1 MQSGSIQEA
10 ELQAPNL
17 QEFNLQEPELR
28 EPRLHVGL
36 IMDGN
41 GRWATTRGL
50 PRVVGH
56 EAGVGTVRRVARA
69 APGQGI
75 GTLTLYAFSS
85 DNWRRPAAEV
95 AGLMGLLRLYLAREV
110 EVLRRDGVRLTVIGR
125 RDRLPDGLAE
135 AIAAAEAAT
144 RAGTRLHLRI
154 ALDYSARDAILA
166 AARAAAPDATRED
179 FARLVTG
186 DGAPEVDLVIRTSGE
201 QRLSD
206 FLLWESAYAE
216 LHFTPCAWPD
226 FGEAELAAAMTA
238 FRSRQRRFG
247 GLPAAA

>member
-1 MQSGSIQEA
+1 MQSTSSQNANI
-10 ELQAPNL
+10 
-17 QEFNLQEPELR
+17 
-28 EPRLHVGL
+28 HVGL

-41 GRWATTRGL
+41 GRWAERRGL
-50 PRVVGH
+50 PRCVGH
-56 EAGVGTVRRVARA
+56 EAGVATVRRVARA
-69 APGQGI
+69 APNEGI

-95 AGLMGLLRLYLAREV
+95 SGLMGLLRLYLTREV
-110 EVLRRDGVRLTVIGR
+110 ALLRRDGVRLTVIGR
-125 RDRLPDGLAE
+125 RDRLPEGLAE
-135 AIAAAEAAT
+135 AISAAEAAT
-144 RAGTRLHLRI
+144 RSGTRLHLRI
-154 ALDYSARDAILA
+154 ALDYSARDAILS
-166 AARAAAPDATRED
+166 AARLAAPDD

-238 FRSRQRRFG
+238 FRGRQRRFG
-247 GLPAAA
+247 GVPVAA

>member
-1 MQSGSIQEA
+1 MQSTSTHSEK
-10 ELQAPNL
+10 
-17 QEFNLQEPELR
+17 
-28 EPRLHVGL
+28 LHVGL

-41 GRWATTRGL
+41 GRWATSRGL
-50 PRVVGH
+50 PRGVGH
-56 EAGVGTVRRVARA
+56 EAGVATVRRVARA
-69 APGQGI
+69 APAEGI

-85 DNWRRPAAEV
+85 DNWRRPAIEV
-95 AGLMGLLRLYLAREV
+95 SGLMALLRLYLTREV
-110 EVLRRDGVRLTVIGR
+110 EVLRRDGVRLSVIGR
-125 RDRLPDGLAE
+125 RDRLPAGLPE

-144 RAGTRLHLRI
+144 RDGARLHLRI

-166 AARAAAPDATRED
+166 AARLAGPNATREE

-216 LHFTPCAWPD
+216 LHFTPCPWPD
-226 FGEAELAAAMTA
+226 FGEAELSAAMTA
-238 FRSRQRRFG
+238 FRGRQRRFG

>member
-1 MQSGSIQEA
+1 MQRTSNQEA
-10 ELQAPNL
+10 K
-17 QEFNLQEPELR
+17 
-28 EPRLHVGL
+28 LHVGL

-41 GRWATTRGL
+41 GRWAESRGL
-50 PRVVGH
+50 PRGVGH
-56 EAGVGTVRRVARA
+56 EAGVATVRRVAQA
-69 APGQGI
+69 APGEGI

-95 AGLMGLLRLYLAREV
+95 AGLMGLLRLYLTREV
-110 EVLRRDGVRLTVIGR
+110 DRLRRDGVRLTVIGR
-125 RDRLPDGLAE
+125 RDRLPAGLAQ

-144 RAGTRLHLRI
+144 GDGPRLHLRI

-166 AARAAAPDATRED
+166 AARLAAPDATRED
-179 FARLVTG
+179 FARLVAG

-216 LHFTPCAWPD
+216 LHFTACPWPD

-238 FRSRQRRFG
+238 FRGRQRRFG

>member
-1 MQSGSIQEA
+1 MQSTSAQQEKI
-10 ELQAPNL
+10 
-17 QEFNLQEPELR
+17 
-28 EPRLHVGL
+28 HVGL

-41 GRWATTRGL
+41 GRWAQRRGL
-50 PRVVGH
+50 PRGVGH
-56 EAGVGTVRRVARA
+56 EAGVATVRRVARA
-69 APGQGI
+69 APAEGI

-95 AGLMGLLRLYLAREV
+95 SGLMGLLRLYLTREV
-110 EVLRRDGVRLTVIGR
+110 EALRRDGVRLTVIGR
-125 RDRLPDGLAE
+125 RDRLPEGLAE

-154 ALDYSARDAILA
+154 ALDYSARDAILS
-166 AARAAAPDATRED
+166 AARLAAPDATREE

-226 FGEAELAAAMTA
+226 FGEVELAAAMTE
-238 FRSRQRRFG
+238 FRARQRRFG
-247 GLPAAA
+247 GVPAAA